1 MIRGRLIEIDRNA
14 PALMQH
20 DREEAVDAR
29 GLVGMLMGQKHRVDV
44 VNVGVDQLLAQ
55 IRRGID
61 HDPRCSPV
69 RCPLGKQRAAAAAVP
84 GIVGIAS
91 APTQRRARDAGGG
104 SAAENGQGQRHAA
117 TFAGGGTLL
126 NRRKK
131 FAVVW
136 SDISCS
142 ETPRA
147 SASTLAIS
155 TTYAGSL
162 RLPRNLP
169 GARYGASVSTM
180 MRSAGSSAASS
191 RSASDFLKVRIP
203 VNEIESPKA
212 IAFIA
217 SSRPPV

>member
-1 MIRGRLIEIDRNA
+1 M
-14 PALMQH
+14 
-20 DREEAVDAR
+20 
-29 GLVGMLMGQKHRVDV
+29 LVGQEHRVDV
-44 VNVGVDQLLAQ
+44 VDIGVDQLLAQ
-55 IRRGID
+55 IGRGID
-61 HDPRCSPV
+61 HDPRDAAI
-69 RCPLGKQRAAAAAVP
+69 RCPFGKQRAAAAAVP

-91 APTQRRARDAGGG
+91 TPTQRRARDAGGG
-104 SAAENGQGQRHAA
+104 SAAENRQGQRHAA
-117 TFAGGGTLL
+117 AFAGGGTLL
-126 NRRKK
+126 NKRKK

-180 MRSAGSSAASS
+180 MRSAGSSAARS

-203 VNEIESPKA
+203 VNEIKSPKG
-212 IAFIA
+212 FPFTG
-217 SSRPPV
+217 SSPPPV

>member
-20 DREEAVDAR
+20 DRSEIVDAV
-29 GLVGMLMGQKHRVDV
+29 GLVGMLMGQEHGVDV
-44 VNVGVDQLLAQ
+44 VNMGIDQLLAQ

-61 HDPRCSPV
+61 HDPRYSAI
-69 RCPLGKQRAAAAAVP
+69 RCLLGQQRATAAAVP
-84 GIVGIAS
+84 GIVGIAR
-91 APTQRRARDAGGG
+91 APAERRARHTGGG

-117 TFAGGGTLL
+117 AFTGGGTLL

-131 FAVVW
+131 FAVVR

-191 RSASDFLKVRIP
+191 RDASDFLKVRIP
-203 VNEIESPKA
+203 VNEIERPRA